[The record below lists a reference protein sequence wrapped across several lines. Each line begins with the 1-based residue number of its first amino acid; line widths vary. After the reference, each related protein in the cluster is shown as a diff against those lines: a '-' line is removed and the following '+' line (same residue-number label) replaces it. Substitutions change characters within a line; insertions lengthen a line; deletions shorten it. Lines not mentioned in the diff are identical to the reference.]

1 MKRIYFIFINLFN
14 LIKIKKMLRSSG
26 NCLLKLR
33 LNAFKNFNKF
43 PIKNFYFQE
52 SGHGAGEVS
61 KFSAQRN
68 YFN

>member
-1 MKRIYFIFINLFN
+1 
-14 LIKIKKMLRSSG
+14 MLRSSG

-52 SGHGAGEVS
+52 SAHGAGEVS
-61 KFSAQRN
+61 LI
-68 YFN
+68 